1 MQQNH
6 IACYN
11 SIEKMMSAG
20 HEPHEGIVAYPGIG
34 SHERKIIAIEPSN
47 AVTTHGIVSTCSDLR
62 ERERIENIM
71 SFTGVVNCSDGIVAF
86 GDSRSTQYISGQ
98 PVLQNDDTRKVF
110 NLHGFVMTASGNNT
124 VIIDKRHEIRME
136 DYIGQHTNKF
146 STPLEFI
153 DMFSGVYM
161 PLNAHYYFC
170 FGEKKDNHYS
180 ICAFEI
186 SNDGIIYHPSITRTN
201 SAYNDN
207 TGAFASDLREVCNS
221 SQALTTAQAEKII
234 RKIIETNV
242 RRMEELKLYCPVD
255 TLIQIE
261 ILK

>member
-1 MQQNH
+1 MQQHH

-11 SIEKMMSAG
+11 SIEKIMSAG
-20 HEPHEGIVAYPGIG
+20 HELHEGIASNPGIG
-34 SHERKIIAIEPSN
+34 SHERKIMAIEPSN
-47 AVTTHGIVSTCSDLR
+47 AVMIHGIASTCSDLR

-71 SFTGVVNCSDGIVAF
+71 SFTGVINCSDGIVAF

-136 DYIGQHTNKF
+136 DYISQHINEF

-153 DMFSGVYM
+153 DVFSCVYM

-170 FGEKKDNHYS
+170 FGEKKASHYS

-186 SNDGIIYHPSITRTN
+186 SNDGIIYHPSMTRIN

-207 TGAFASDLREVCNS
+207 TGAFASDLREVCDSN
-221 SQALTTAQAEKII
+221 QALTTAQVEEII